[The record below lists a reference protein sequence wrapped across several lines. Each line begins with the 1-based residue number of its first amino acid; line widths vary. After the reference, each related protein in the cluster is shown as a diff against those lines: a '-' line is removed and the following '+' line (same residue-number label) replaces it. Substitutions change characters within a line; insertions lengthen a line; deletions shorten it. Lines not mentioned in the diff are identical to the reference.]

1 MNTILFHNGGVTTA
15 KTATARRSYDSARR
29 KDMADETRRA
39 ILDVALEL
47 FVERGWKA
55 TNMRDIAA
63 GAGVAVETVY
73 SNFKSKVALLAAV
86 ADVAVVGDDDP
97 VPLADRPEFRA
108 LGEGELADR
117 TTTLGLF
124 LAALHARTARL
135 HRVLQHAASGDAE
148 LTALVAESYRTE
160 RISVRE
166 GITAFA
172 GRPATDL
179 EADSLFAVLSDDVY
193 LLLTEVTGWTPQQY
207 AAWAGATTVRLL
219 DLKVVQQ

>member
-1 MNTILFHNGGVTTA
+1 
-15 KTATARRSYDSARR
+15 
-29 KDMADETRRA
+29 MAVETRRA
-39 ILDVALEL
+39 ILEVAHEL

-86 ADVAVVGDDDP
+86 ADMAVVGDDDP

-207 AAWAGATTVRLL
+207 AAWVGATTVRLL
-219 DLKVVQQ
+219 DLKVEEQ